1 MKIVANETSGLEA
14 KATRRARQVVALL
27 FVPLAS
33 VFVLGACG
41 NDREVQYKSGGM
53 THTMAEGA
61 DVKIPEEF
69 KKLIYPNSETTGAVL
84 ADGQQEQSKFL
95 MLTCKSPID
104 DVSRW
109 YQEQLRNDGWKV
121 DKVDTE
127 PKMVQMSGE
136 RNDLEINVMISEE
149 DDKTT
154 VSISAGK
161 SAEGTP
167 EDVDAD
173 NFQPNKVTP
182 PTD

>member
-1 MKIVANETSGLEA
+1 MKNVREA
-14 KATRRARQVVALL
+14 ISSSVLRPGQTLRRQSL
-27 FVPLAS
+27 VPLAAM
-33 VFVLGACG
+33 VLLGACG
-41 NDREVQYKSGGM
+41 NDRDVQYKSGGM
-53 THTMAEGA
+53 THTIAQGN

-95 MLTCKSPID
+95 MLSCKSPID

-109 YQEQLRNDGWKV
+109 YQDQLRTEGWKV
-121 DKVDTE
+121 DKVETE

-136 RNDLEINVMISEE
+136 KEELEINVMISEE
-149 DDKTT
+149 DGKTT

-161 SAEGTP
+161 SAEGAP
-167 EDVDAD
+167 EEVDAD
-173 NFQPNKVTP
+173 NFQPNKITP